1 MGIDSLRNFSLD
13 EGLDNRDLI
22 GKYASIL
29 FFSIGGGK
37 ARVTAPSGA

>member
-22 GKYASIL
+22 GKDTCLIIYGRWLDSL
-29 FFSIGGGK
+29 CM
-37 ARVTAPSGA
+37 

>member
-22 GKYASIL
+22 GKDTCLIMY
-29 FFSIGGGK
+29 GGWLD
-37 ARVTAPSGA
+37 SLCM